1 MGFRI
6 LEFWSRHPAIQT
18 TGLLTFAP
26 AGLSPAEH
34 TSLYW
39 SQLPYGR
46 FSRVRLEGWL
56 IRRGLPGASVR
67 LSPLPACADRRP
79 FAFALRAPRGQ
90 PRLSRTEPGR
100 GLDNAPP
107 WRVGCPPPQGS
118 SLRIG
123 LCCPSPSSLNRPHPP
138 RSQAHRDFT
147 ALRLIRDAFAVRE
160 RLGDPLAIVGIEI
173 ERAPL

>member
-1 MGFRI
+1 MPDVSSI
-6 LEFWSRHPAIQT
+6 PPII
-18 TGLLTFAP
+18 
-26 AGLSPAEH
+26 
-34 TSLYW
+34 
-39 SQLPYGR
+39 PYGR

-56 IRRGLPGASVR
+56 IRRGLPGASVS

-160 RLGDPLAIVGIEI
+160 RLGDP
-173 ERAPL
+173 RAVPGFRCPFLPGMPSSTTPGTSTSTVPEQRCRHGLRRE